1 MLYSYSFSNRKRDLS
16 DILSTVIKDEP
27 RFISNFRRV
36 PDARLGKHEWLEDQ
50 LQGRGITAT
59 AISSGVLTVSAA
71 DFAKVRVGTLIGKKD
86 DPALFVVSALDS
98 TNLGVTVTLAAAN
111 GSSLTAATLPAA
123 GASFII
129 VSTPMA
135 EGTGNGDGEENYAHS
150 SVQWNA
156 TQIFR
161 KEIVLS
167 GTALAVNLYGSADN
181 QLNRQTAFALADL
194 ARDLNRVA
202 LFGRRVE
209 GSSGVKGEAGGLYCF
224 GTGSGALGIDADGAK
239 LDSFLINDA
248 AQSVLGEGGDPLQIL
263 CGPGQARVISNEFRE
278 RLQVLRSDDRRGAY
292 VAVIVNEINGR
303 GLTVMAD
310 PDVPDTDAWVL
321 DPSGFGLANL
331 KGRAISDEDATPK
344 GFDGIRR
351 IALGELT
358 FEFKNAKQRCCRIS
372 NLMSSVNALAAVK
385 NYRPTVVATTASGVP
400 LEVKQVSEDSAE

>member
-86 DPALFVVSALDS
+86 DSALFVVSALDS

-161 KEIVLS
+161 K
-167 GTALAVNLYGSADN
+167 
-181 QLNRQTAFALADL
+181 
-194 ARDLNRVA
+194 
-202 LFGRRVE
+202 
-209 GSSGVKGEAGGLYCF
+209 
-224 GTGSGALGIDADGAK
+224 
-239 LDSFLINDA
+239 
-248 AQSVLGEGGDPLQIL
+248 
-263 CGPGQARVISNEFRE
+263 
-278 RLQVLRSDDRRGAY
+278 
-292 VAVIVNEINGR
+292 
-303 GLTVMAD
+303 
-310 PDVPDTDAWVL
+310 
-321 DPSGFGLANL
+321 
-331 KGRAISDEDATPK
+331 
-344 GFDGIRR
+344 
-351 IALGELT
+351 
-358 FEFKNAKQRCCRIS
+358 
-372 NLMSSVNALAAVK
+372 
-385 NYRPTVVATTASGVP
+385 
-400 LEVKQVSEDSAE
+400 